1 PQIFHGRDSE
11 VAQIV
16 RMLHQEYAKIA
27 ILGAGGMGKTS
38 LARAVL
44 HHPTITAKYG
54 DHFFVSCESAS
65 THIQIAAVI
74 GAHLGLTAE
83 KNLTKSVLLCLAQKP
98 TCLLILDNLET
109 TWEPLESRS
118 GVENLI
124 SLLTDLPHLALII
137 TMRGAECP
145 ARVHWTHPFLEPLG
159 PLSHEAA
166 RQTFTEIA
174 EDFHDPKDIDQLL
187 QFTDNMPLAVDLMA
201 HLVDYGG
208 CARVL
213 AQWEVEKTSMLS
225 AGHDRRSNLDA
236 SIALSLSSPR
246 LSSLPGAID
255 LLSLLSILPDGLSNV
270 ELVQSNLPIPD
281 ILACKTVLIG
291 TALAYYDDKKRLK
304 SLVPIREYMQHFCP
318 VAQSII
324 QPLQS
329 HFHKLLKMH
338 QEYNGSYQ
346 ITDIVSQITLNSG
359 NIHNVLQ
366 RGLT

>member
-1 PQIFHGRDSE
+1 
-11 VAQIV
+11 
-16 RMLHQEYAKIA
+16 
-27 ILGAGGMGKTS
+27 
-38 LARAVL
+38 
-44 HHPTITAKYG
+44 
-54 DHFFVSCESAS
+54 
-65 THIQIAAVI
+65 
-74 GAHLGLTAE
+74 
-83 KNLTKSVLLCLAQKP
+83 
-98 TCLLILDNLET
+98 
-109 TWEPLESRS
+109 
-118 GVENLI
+118 
-124 SLLTDLPHLALII
+124 
-137 TMRGAECP
+137 MRGAERP

-291 TALAYYDDKKRLK
+291 TALAYHDDKKRLK

-366 RGLT
+366 RGLTPQNPGLADAVACTFSLNSFSRLTGSGRHVLMDQIQAVLKPSDHILRVRFIMEIFNSSDNHFFEDAEHLASEAKSHLLMFNDPHLESMLSLSISFVFLF